1 MIRCVL
7 FDLDGTLA
15 DTELVLFQTMIAM
28 MDQYRPNDSISFSEI
43 LEISGPPLSQT
54 LRQYFPEYDTAKL
67 SQEFST
73 RARSFYPRFA
83 KPFPHALETIQA
95 LIAQGMLVGIVTSKL
110 RRNAV
115 LTLEVCGL
123 PTELYMITLDEV
135 IHPKPDPEGI
145 QKALQHFHVTPE
157 ETLFVG
163 DTVYDYHAG
172 KNAGVHTALVSWS
185 LKSFDAS
192 IQPTLWL
199 QSLSDLMRVVNHG
212 V

>member
-28 MDQYRPNDSISFSEI
+28 MNQYRPHDSISFSEI

-54 LRQYFPEYDTAKL
+54 IQQYFPEQDSLKL
-67 SQEFST
+67 IQEFST
-73 RARSFYPRFA
+73 LARSFYPRFA
-83 KPFPHALETIQA
+83 KPFPFALETIQA
-95 LIAQGMLVGIVTSKL
+95 LIAKGIHVGIVTSKL

-115 LTLEVCGL
+115 LTLEVCAL
-123 PTELYMITLDEV
+123 PTDLFMISLDEV
-135 IHPKPDPEGI
+135 VHPKPDPEGI
-145 QKALQHFHVTPE
+145 QKALLHFHVTPE

-163 DTVYDYHAG
+163 DTVYDYRAG
-172 KNAGVHTALVSWS
+172 KNAGVQTALVSWS

-199 QSLSDLMRVVNHG
+199 QSFPDLLKVIDHG

>member
-28 MDQYRPNDSISFSEI
+28 MNQYRPNDAISFSEI

-54 LRQYFPEYDTAKL
+54 IQQYFPEHDHLKL
-67 SQEFST
+67 TQEFST
-73 RARSFYPRFA
+73 LARSFYPRYA
-83 KPFPHALETIQA
+83 KPFPFALETIQS
-95 LIAQGMLVGIVTSKL
+95 LIAKGIHVGIVTSKL
-110 RRNAV
+110 RRNAL

-123 PTELYMITLDEV
+123 PTNIFMISLDEV
-135 IHPKPDPEGI
+135 KHPKPDPEGI
-145 QKALQHFHVTPE
+145 QKALQYFHVTPE
-157 ETLFVG
+157 ETLFIG
-163 DTVYDYHAG
+163 DTVYDYRAG

-185 LKSFDAS
+185 LKTFDAS

-199 QSLSDLMRVVNHG
+199 QSFSDLIKVIDRG